1 MSVFNRQLFQ
11 QGGEVLEVR
20 QTGSQLNPKEFTFTL
35 DYVDGQPVA
44 IKKQTQGLG
53 QTEDEIIPIQT
64 NLSASGDPKEAF
76 DVMRKNEM
84 LTTARNTAIGL
95 PAAILGGKGI
105 VGSRI
110 ASASLPY
117 LQRAVN
123 FLGRN
128 VSPVNF
134 RPFGLVGPTAPASLI
149 NPTGSIVTGT
159 TAASIGTG
167 AAMTT
172 PEDVAQSEEGKKI
185 AAELEELERKAGVTG
200 RTSYEAAIKSAI
212 EKAEAGEIPPPVKTV
227 KIGVDGNEVLETE
240 DGVPYRDQVIMLRDK
255 MKELYG
261 EDSPLAEEFL
271 NKPKQK
277 ESIDIE
283 EIGEDELAK
292 KRTREESLEKFGVD
306 TTELGK
312 EKEVP
317 LLQNKNFLDL
327 MRNIGIKMVETG
339 DLGRGISLGSA
350 EALKEGRAE
359 RLLEEERQSELDKIF
374 TEYGLDRRNSLDVAR
389 AEAIYEANLVGS
401 APPDVS
407 DIKNINQLEQ
417 DYVASMQSS
426 QNKKYTA
433 KQVEDVIQVLKSS
446 AGQVFGVNN
455 IIQSNFKKIMEF
467 IAGDPTL
474 RGSSS
479 DISEGLKSENP
490 REYIKTILEIVQNK
504 NIKELLGESGRTI
517 SNLDRQVVEKIVG
530 QLKDTSVL
538 SQSPKAVATKLQLLY
553 DNLIREA
560 QQDEDKARINA
571 NNLTLLGRDPATL
584 ITSSEPQEQRRERI
598 RASDYT

>member
-11 QGGEVLEVR
+11 QGGEVLAVENTLS
-20 QTGSQLNPKEFTFTL
+20 QTNPEEFTYTL
-35 DYVDGQPVA
+35 EYKEGKPFA
-44 IKKQTQGLG
+44 RKKQTQGFLSK
-53 QTEDEIIPIQT
+53 EDELIPIQT
-64 NLSASGDPKEAF
+64 NLSASGNPREAF
-76 DVMRKNEM
+76 DVMRKNA
-84 LTTARNTAIGL
+84 LLDAAKTTALTGVGIASLPRTLVSGAISKAAPYVASVGTFANKFLNPVKTSLKPGFAVAGLKGFQARNKFDPMSYQITGANPAGL
-95 PAAILGGKGI
+95 FFTGSGGAILGTQ
-105 VGSRI
+105 
-110 ASASLPY
+110 AA
-117 LQRAVN
+117 Q
-123 FLGRN
+123 
-128 VSPVNF
+128 
-134 RPFGLVGPTAPASLI
+134 
-149 NPTGSIVTGT
+149 T
-159 TAASIGTG
+159 TA
-167 AAMTT
+167 
-172 PEDVAQSEEGKKI
+172 EDVAQSEEGKKI
-185 AAELEELERKAGVTG
+185 AAEIAELEKKAGVTG
-200 RTSYEAAIKSAI
+200 KSSYQTAIKNAI
-212 EKAEAGEIPPPVKTV
+212 EKAEAGEKQFGDTS
-227 KIGVDGNEVLETE
+227 
-240 DGVPYRDQVIMLRDK
+240 YRDQVILLRDK

-271 NKPKQK
+271 NKPQQK
-277 ESIDIE
+277 SENIE
-283 EIGEDELAK
+283 ADK
-292 KRTREESLEKFGVD
+292 DTPTPEETNQPQPGQERP
-306 TTELGK
+306 TEPTE
-312 EKEVP
+312 EKETP
-317 LLQNKNFLDL
+317 FLQNKNFLDL

-598 RASDYT
+598 RASDYP

>member
-11 QGGEVLEVR
+11 QGGEVLAVENTLS
-20 QTGSQLNPKEFTFTL
+20 QTNPEEFTYTL
-35 DYVDGQPVA
+35 EYREGKPFA
-44 IKKQTQGLG
+44 RKKQTQGFLSK
-53 QTEDEIIPIQT
+53 EDRLIPIQT
-64 NLSASGDPKEAF
+64 NLSASGNPKEAF
-76 DVMRKNEM
+76 DVMRKNA
-84 LTTARNTAIGL
+84 LLDAAKTTALTGVGIASLPRTLVSGAISKAAPYVASVGTFANKFLNPVKTSLKPGFAVAGLKGFQARNKFDPMSYQITGANPAGL
-95 PAAILGGKGI
+95 FFTGSGGAILGTQ
-105 VGSRI
+105 
-110 ASASLPY
+110 AA
-117 LQRAVN
+117 Q
-123 FLGRN
+123 
-128 VSPVNF
+128 
-134 RPFGLVGPTAPASLI
+134 
-149 NPTGSIVTGT
+149 T
-159 TAASIGTG
+159 TA
-167 AAMTT
+167 
-172 PEDVAQSEEGKKI
+172 EDVAQSEEGKKI
-185 AAELEELERKAGVTG
+185 AAEIAELEKKAGVTG
-200 RTSYEAAIKSAI
+200 KSSYQTAIKNAI
-212 EKAEAGEIPPPVKTV
+212 EKAEAGEKQFGDTS
-227 KIGVDGNEVLETE
+227 
-240 DGVPYRDQVIMLRDK
+240 YRDQVILLRDK

-271 NKPKQK
+271 NKPQQK
-277 ESIDIE
+277 SENIE
-283 EIGEDELAK
+283 ADK
-292 KRTREESLEKFGVD
+292 DTPTPEETNQPQPGQERP
-306 TTELGK
+306 TEPTE
-312 EKEVP
+312 EKETP
-317 LLQNKNFLDL
+317 FLQNKNFLDL

-490 REYIKTILEIVQNK
+490 REYIKTILEIVQNQ
-504 NIKELLGESGRTI
+504 NIQELLGESGRTI

-598 RASDYT
+598 RASDYP

>member
-1 MSVFNRQLFQ
+1 MSVFNRQLFNG
-11 QGGEVLEVR
+11 GGEVLEVR
-20 QTGSQLNPKEFTFTL
+20 QTGSQLNPEEFTFFL
-35 DYVDGQPVA
+35 EYRDGKPVA
-44 IKKQTQGLG
+44 VRKQTQGIIEK
-53 QTEDEIIPIQT
+53 EDVVIPINT

-76 DVMRKNEM
+76 DVMRRNQ
-84 LTTARNTAIGL
+84 LISTGLNTALGIGSL
-95 PAAILGGKGI
+95 FAAPEIGGYMAATRFGK
-105 VGSRI
+105 
-110 ASASLPY
+110 
-117 LQRAVN
+117 AVPS
-123 FLGRN
+123 FLGRAGDFLARN
-128 VSPVNF
+128 LSPVRKGVPYSFTGPVKDIPGFYFNP
-134 RPFGLVGPTAPASLI
+134 RGLAGIGIPGVYAG
-149 NPTGSIVTGT
+149 GQ
-159 TAASIGTG
+159 AAI
-167 AAMTT
+167 TT
-172 PEDVAQSEEGKKI
+172 PEEVAEVREEKI
-185 AAELEELERKAGVTG
+185 AEELAALEASQSPTSKTGITG

-212 EKAEAGEIPPPVKTV
+212 ESGDK
-227 KIGVDGNEVLETE
+227 
-240 DGVPYRDQVIMLRDK
+240 DQVRILRDK

-271 NKPKQK
+271 NKPKQPA
-277 ESIDIE
+277 ENIE
-283 EIGEDELAK
+283 ADK
-292 KRTREESLEKFGVD
+292 DTSTPEETNQLQPEQERPAEP
-306 TTELGK
+306 TE

-359 RLLEEERQSELDKIF
+359 RLLEEQRQAELDKIF

-389 AEAIYEANLVGS
+389 AEAIYEANLAGS

-417 DYVASMQSS
+417 DYIASMQSS

-455 IIQSNFKKIMEF
+455 IIQSNFKKIMDF

-474 RGSSS
+474 RGSAS

-538 SQSPKAVATKLQLLY
+538 SQSPKAIATKLQLLY

-584 ITSSEPQEQRRERI
+584 ITSLEPQEQRRERI
-598 RASDYT
+598 KASDYT

>member
-11 QGGEVLEVR
+11 QGGEVLAVENTLS
-20 QTGSQLNPKEFTFTL
+20 QTNPEEFTYTL
-35 DYVDGQPVA
+35 EYREGKPFA
-44 IKKQTQGLG
+44 RKKQTQGFLSK
-53 QTEDEIIPIQT
+53 EDELIPIQT
-64 NLSASGDPKEAF
+64 NLSASGNPREAF
-76 DVMRKNEM
+76 DVMRKNA
-84 LTTARNTAIGL
+84 LLDAAKTTALTGVGIASLPRTLVSGAISKAAPYVASVGTFANKFLNPVKTSLKPGFAVAGLKGFQARNKFDPMSYQITGANPAGL
-95 PAAILGGKGI
+95 FFTGSGGAILGTQ
-105 VGSRI
+105 
-110 ASASLPY
+110 AA
-117 LQRAVN
+117 Q
-123 FLGRN
+123 
-128 VSPVNF
+128 
-134 RPFGLVGPTAPASLI
+134 
-149 NPTGSIVTGT
+149 T
-159 TAASIGTG
+159 TA
-167 AAMTT
+167 
-172 PEDVAQSEEGKKI
+172 EDVAQSEEGKKI
-185 AAELEELERKAGVTG
+185 AAEIAELEKKAGVTG
-200 RTSYEAAIKSAI
+200 KSSYQTAIKNAI
-212 EKAEAGEIPPPVKTV
+212 EKAEAGEKQFGDTS
-227 KIGVDGNEVLETE
+227 
-240 DGVPYRDQVIMLRDK
+240 YRDQVILLRDK

-271 NKPKQK
+271 NKPQQK
-277 ESIDIE
+277 SENIE
-283 EIGEDELAK
+283 ADK
-292 KRTREESLEKFGVD
+292 DTPTPEETNQPQPGQERP
-306 TTELGK
+306 TEPTE
-312 EKEVP
+312 EKETP
-317 LLQNKNFLDL
+317 FLQNKNFLDL

-598 RASDYT
+598 RASDYP

>member
-20 QTGSQLNPKEFTFTL
+20 QTGSQLNPKEFTFFL
-35 DYVDGQPVA
+35 EYREGKPVA
-44 IKKQTQGLG
+44 VRKQTQGIRG
-53 QTEDEIIPIQT
+53 NFREDKVIPIQT

-76 DVMRKNEM
+76 AVMRRNELVSTGANVGLGLASLVAAPEIAGAVG
-84 LTTARNTAIGL
+84 LTRLLQVAKPYLGKAASFANKFLNPVKTRLRSPVAELGIGTFQAMNRFNPFSYQITGFNPPGL
-95 PAAILGGKGI
+95 IPF
-105 VGSRI
+105 GSI
-110 ASASLPY
+110 ASSLSGKA
-117 LQRAVN
+117 LQ
-123 FLGRN
+123 
-128 VSPVNF
+128 
-134 RPFGLVGPTAPASLI
+134 
-149 NPTGSIVTGT
+149 
-159 TAASIGTG
+159 
-167 AAMTT
+167 TT

-185 AAELEELERKAGVTG
+185 AAEIAELERKAGVTG

-212 EKAEAGEIPPPVKTV
+212 ESGDK
-227 KIGVDGNEVLETE
+227 
-240 DGVPYRDQVIMLRDK
+240 DQVVILRDK

-271 NKPKQK
+271 KKPQQ

-292 KRTREESLEKFGVD
+292 KRTREESLDKFGVD
-306 TTELGK
+306 TKELGK
-312 EKEVP
+312 EKEPP

-389 AEAIYEANLVGS
+389 AEAIYEASLVGS

-474 RGSSS
+474 RGSAS

-571 NNLTLLGRDPATL
+571 NNLTLLGRNPTTL

-598 RASDYT
+598 KASDYT